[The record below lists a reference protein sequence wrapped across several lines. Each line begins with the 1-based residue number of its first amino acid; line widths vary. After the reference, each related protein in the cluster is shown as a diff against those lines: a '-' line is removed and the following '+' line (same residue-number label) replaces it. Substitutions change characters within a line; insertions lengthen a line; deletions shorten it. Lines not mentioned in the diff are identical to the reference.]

1 MADQIPPSREHLKE
15 LPPDLPGTHIPPIP
29 PASDRP
35 PSSPVS
41 QISPE
46 PPPSGEHIRQA
57 TSESVREG
65 ADIRSKVHDITLF
78 ALQRHRFDRQ
88 GIRDVVRAVT
98 EGLAQGAEKG
108 RTDIRQVL
116 SEGLKGLDQAIVKSA
131 EASHTALK
139 QLVTSSKDFSD
150 NEIKQA
156 LANFR
161 KLEDDFLSTVSQVAD
176 AANAKVQPE
185 LRAALHSVRQ
195 NGTETGRRVAST
207 MGDFA
212 QRFSAASLDAALT
225 GIEVAGE
232 LATRLAALAS
242 GILGGVADAL
252 TAPRPEKNNKPQPP
266 R

>member
-1 MADQIPPSREHLKE
+1 MADQIPPSREHIRE
-15 LPPDLPGTHIPPIP
+15 LPPDLPAEHIPPIP

-35 PSSPVS
+35 SPIP
-41 QISPE
+41 QMPPMPPE
-46 PPPSGEHIRQA
+46 PPSGEHLKQA
-57 TSESVREG
+57 ASDTVREG
-65 ADIRSKVHDITLF
+65 TDIRSKVHDITLF

-108 RTDIRQVL
+108 RTDVRQVL
-116 SEGLKGLDQAIVKSA
+116 SEGIKGLDEAIVKSA
-131 EASHTALK
+131 EAGHGALK
-139 QLVTSSKDFSD
+139 QLVTSGKDFSD

-161 KLEDDFLSTVSQVAD
+161 KLEDDFLSTVSHVAD

-185 LRAALHSVRQ
+185 LRAALHTARQ
-195 NGTETGRRVAST
+195 NGTETGRRVAAG

-225 GIEVAGE
+225 GLEVAGE
-232 LATRLAALAS
+232 FGARFAALAS

-252 TAPRPEKNNKPQPP
+252 TAPRPEKNSKAQG